1 MIALLTGQPQRLADR
16 LILLVNGVGY
26 AVFVGPH
33 LLAEAITQDVLTLY
47 IHTYVKEDRLE
58 LYGLKTP
65 AELQLFEQVLSVS
78 GVGPKMA
85 SALIDAGASQLIEA
99 IQQADLSFFTAV
111 PRVGKKLGQ
120 KIIIE
125 LKSKLGG
132 LRELDLGPISS
143 KQADVVATLQA
154 LGFGD
159 QAIHA
164 AVRQLDIENMTL
176 EAAVKAGIKLC
187 SQPLGVT

>member
-26 AVFVGPH
+26 AVFVGQH
-33 LLAEAITQDVLTLY
+33 LLAEAIIQETLTLY

-58 LYGLKTP
+58 LYGFKTP

-85 SALIDAGASQLIEA
+85 IALIDAGASQLIEA
-99 IQQADLSFFTAV
+99 IQQAELSFFTAV

-132 LRELDLGPISS
+132 LRELDLGPVSG
-143 KQADVVATLQA
+143 KQADVVETLQA
-154 LGFGD
+154 LGFSD
-159 QAIHA
+159 QAIHS
-164 AVRQLDIENMTL
+164 AVRQLDIENLTL

-187 SQPLGVT
+187 SQPL

>member
-16 LILLVNGVGY
+16 LIILINGVGY
-26 AVFVGPH
+26 AVFVGPR
-33 LLAEAITQDVLTLY
+33 LLAEATTQNNLTLY

-58 LYGLKTP
+58 LYGLKTA

-85 SALIDAGASQLIEA
+85 IALVDAGASQLVSA
-99 IQQADLSFFTAV
+99 IQQAELSFFTAV

-132 LRELDLGPISS
+132 LVDLNLGPISG
-143 KQADVVATLQA
+143 KQADVLAALES
-154 LGFGD
+154 LGFSD
-159 QAIHA
+159 TVSQAVLKEID
-164 AVRQLDIENMTL
+164 VENL
-176 EAAVKAGIKLC
+176 PLGQAVKAALKLINT
-187 SQPLGVT
+187 LG